1 MKSAAAPPRP
11 DVVPAGV
18 MRFLAYNLEQI
29 LGRHSGLIPPQPKME
44 LMMLLD
50 ALGELRTVGQR

>member
-1 MKSAAAPPRP
+1 MKAAVAHKP

-18 MRFLAYNLEQI
+18 MRFLTHNLEDI
-29 LGRHSGLIPPQPKME
+29 LGRHAGLIPPQPKLE

-50 ALGELRTVGQR
+50 ALAELRHVGRG